1 MSARRAWLDLETF
14 SATPITD
21 GVHRYAEAAEIM
33 IRAVALD
40 DGDVLVRDL
49 TPGGQDWLLVGD
61 TIQPAPPVMG
71 HAVDA
76 ALADDSVEVYAHNA
90 PFDKTLER
98 HAGLAIPLYRWRDT
112 MIQALAHSLPGKL
125 DNLCEALGLGTN
137 KAKDKSGKALIQLFC
152 KPQKF
157 HFRKRYDALIESAAN
172 YAAAKAEAEANWA
185 GRCTRETHPD
195 EWRRFLIYAGQDIIA
210 MRECSRRMPTW
221 NYPNKELALWHLDQ
235 RINDRGVH
243 IDTAL
248 AEAALRAVDLA
259 QEGLREETLAATNGE
274 VESANKRDALLQHIM
289 EAYGVPLPDMQ
300 KATLE
305 RRIADPDLP
314 EGLRELL
321 RIRLQV
327 ATTSTS
333 KYKTLL
339 RCVSSDGRLRGL
351 LQFNG
356 AARTGRWAGRL
367 WQPQNLPSRG
377 LLPQSQIAM
386 GIEAMLGDFAHLIF
400 PNVMHLTSSAIR
412 GCITAPP
419 GKKLVVADLSNIEGR
434 DQAWLA
440 GESWK
445 LKAFAEFDTVQLADG
460 TWMTGPE
467 FFRLCR
473 ENNKPELAEDAKGEA
488 IRKGHDLYKMSYGK
502 SFNVRPED
510 VTKDQRQVGKVQ
522 ELALGYEGGVGAF
535 VTFAAGYS
543 IDLDEL
549 ADKASRFI
557 PGDVWG
563 QANIMLQ
570 WHRDKGR
577 DPAAALGLADKTWL
591 VCESFKLGWRT
602 GHANIKT
609 YWKDLDTA
617 VREAI
622 SNPGTTY
629 PCGKVRIRR
638 DGAWL
643 RIVLPSGR
651 ALCYP
656 SPKLEAEKRKKVDA
670 DAVDLDVLEEETPTG
685 RTKITYMGLN
695 QYTRKWSRL
704 DTYGGK
710 LFENIC
716 QAAARDVM
724 AENMQRIEDAGYAI
738 VLTVHDEIIAEA
750 PDTPEYNADHLA
762 ALLCANPPWA
772 LDMPLAAAGFE
783 AYRYKKE

>member
-1 MSARRAWLDLETF
+1 MKLWLDIETF

-21 GVHRYAEAAEIM
+21 GVHRYAEGAEVM

-61 TIQPAPPVMG
+61 VIQPAPSAMG
-71 HAVDA
+71 RAVDA

-98 HAGLAIPLYRWRDT
+98 HAGLEIPLHRWRDT

-125 DNLCEALGLGTN
+125 ENLCEALGLATDKG
-137 KAKDKSGKALIQLFC
+137 KDKAGKGLIQLFC
-152 KPQKF
+152 RPQKF
-157 HFRKRYDALIESAAN
+157 HFRKRYDALIESAAD

-195 EWRRFLIYAGQDIIA
+195 EWRRFLVYAGQDIIA

-377 LLPQSQIAM
+377 LLPQSQIAL
-386 GIEAMLGDFAHLIF
+386 GIEALLGDFAHLVF

-434 DQAWLA
+434 GIAWLA
-440 GESWK
+440 GENWK
-445 LKAFAEFDTVQLADG
+445 LKAFREFDAG
-460 TWMTGPE
+460 
-467 FFRLCR
+467 R
-473 ENNKPELAEDAKGEA
+473 
-488 IRKGHDLYKMSYGK
+488 GHDLYKLAYAA
-502 SFNVRPED
+502 SFGIKPDD
-510 VTKDQRQVGKVQ
+510 VTKDQRQIGKVQ
-522 ELALGYEGGVGAF
+522 ELACGYQGGVGAF
-535 VTFAAGYS
+535 VTFAAGYG

-549 ADKASRFI
+549 AARAVKFI
-557 PGDVWG
+557 PGEAWG

-577 DPAAALGLADKTWL
+577 DPAADLGLKDQTWL
-591 VCESFKLGWRT
+591 VCEAFVLGWRS
-602 GHANIKT
+602 GHPAIKT
-609 YWKDLDTA
+609 WWHDLEDKI
-617 VREAI
+617 REAI
-622 SNPGTTY
+622 TTPGTTVQS
-629 PCGKVRIRR
+629 GKVKIRR

-643 RIVLPSGR
+643 RLVLPSGR

-656 SPKLEAEKRKKVDA
+656 SPKLEPEKRKKRAEEA
-670 DAVDLDVLEEETPTG
+670 DAADVEDVEQSASG
-685 RTKITYMGLN
+685 RTVISYMGLN

-704 DTYGGK
+704 HTYGGK
-710 LFENIC
+710 VAENLT
-716 QAAARDVM
+716 QAVARDVM
-724 AENMQRIEDAGYAI
+724 AHNMPAIEDAGYAI
-738 VLTVHDEIIAEA
+738 VLTVHDEILAEA

-762 ALLCANPPWA
+762 ALLCTNPPWA